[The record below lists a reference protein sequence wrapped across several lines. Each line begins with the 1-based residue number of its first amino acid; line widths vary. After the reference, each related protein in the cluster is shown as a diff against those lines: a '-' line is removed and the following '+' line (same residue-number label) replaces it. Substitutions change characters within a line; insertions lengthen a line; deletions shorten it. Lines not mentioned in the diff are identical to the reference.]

1 MVAKIT
7 LFQLF
12 FVSLL
17 KILTIMIYY
26 IEHTTSTNDEIRN
39 PKYGHM
45 DVVWAEYQSAGRGQ
59 RGHSWHST
67 EGQNITFS
75 LLLTPTFL
83 PVTEQF
89 LLSEI
94 VALSLV
100 RTLAEYGIECRIKW
114 TNDIYAKDNKI
125 VGILIEHALAGDC
138 LARTIVG
145 IGLNVNQESFPSDL
159 PNPTSMFVERGVKFD
174 RREVLER
181 IVAHLEELYRE
192 LEAGN
197 KEMIERLYVDTMY
210 HLGEPH
216 TYAYPN
222 GERFTATIRGVR
234 HSGEL
239 CLEHEDGVVREY
251 AFKEVEFT
259 LKK

>member
-1 MVAKIT
+1 M
-7 LFQLF
+7 
-12 FVSLL
+12 L

-39 PKYGHM
+39 PKYRHM
-45 DVVWAEYQSAGRGQ
+45 DVLWTESQSAGRGQ
-59 RGHSWHST
+59 RGHSWHSI
-67 EGQNITFS
+67 EGQNLTFS
-75 LLLTPTFL
+75 MLLTPTFL

-94 VALSLV
+94 VALALV

-114 TNDIYAKDNKI
+114 TNDIYAGDNKI
-125 VGILIEHALAGDC
+125 VGILIEHALSGDK
-138 LARTIVG
+138 LSRTIVG
-145 IGLNVNQESFPSDL
+145 IGLNVNQEAFPSDL

-181 IVAHLEELYRE
+181 IVANLEALYSE
-192 LEAGN
+192 LEAGC
-197 KEMIERLYVDTMY
+197 KAEIEKMYIDTMY

-222 GERFTATIRGVR
+222 GERFTAIIRGVR

-251 AFKEVEFT
+251 AFKEVEFC
-259 LKK
+259 LR